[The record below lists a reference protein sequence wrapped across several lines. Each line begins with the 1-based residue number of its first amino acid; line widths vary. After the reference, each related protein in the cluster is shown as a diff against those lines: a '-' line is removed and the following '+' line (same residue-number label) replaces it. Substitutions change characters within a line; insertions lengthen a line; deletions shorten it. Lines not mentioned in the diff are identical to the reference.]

1 MHHWE
6 VPDIIAMT
14 NRANRIKVAVLGGPR
29 AGKSAVTV
37 RYLTKRYIGEYSSS
51 TDMLYRHNVTFDN
64 VATDVEIL
72 DSSCCMVTG
81 CLYDHITW
89 ADAFVLV
96 YSICERSSFDQARAL
111 LETLVAVRGARSAP
125 MILLGN
131 KRDLE
136 HCRQVG
142 VDDGHEASLHFHCQF
157 YEVSAAENY
166 VGVSLA
172 FQSLIRETRALQA
185 LRTLPIRRKAGAAMT
200 VSKMIGMV
208 FGKSHKSQRNG
219 KKRPSLSI

>member
-1 MHHWE
+1 
-6 VPDIIAMT
+6 A
-14 NRANRIKVAVLGGPR
+14 
-29 AGKSAVTV
+29 AVTV

-51 TDMLYRHNVTFDN
+51 KDMLYRHNVTFDN

-72 DSSCCMVTG
+72 DSLCRRSKTTRFVPSTQVTG

-96 YSICERSSFDQARAL
+96 YDICERASFDHARAL
-111 LETLVAVRGARSAP
+111 LETLVALRGARSAP

-208 FGKSHKSQRNG
+208 FGKSHKNNRNG

>member
-1 MHHWE
+1 
-6 VPDIIAMT
+6 A
-14 NRANRIKVAVLGGPR
+14 
-29 AGKSAVTV
+29 AVTV

-51 TDMLYRHNVTFDN
+51 KDFRMGP
-64 VATDVEIL
+64 VEIYNL
-72 DSSCCMVTG
+72 SPRHLSLLFLVVLNRVTG

-96 YSICERSSFDQARAL
+96 YDICERASFDQARAL
-111 LETLVAVRGARSAP
+111 LETLVALRGARSAP

-185 LRTLPIRRKAGAAMT
+185 LKTLPI
-200 VSKMIGMV
+200 
-208 FGKSHKSQRNG
+208 
-219 KKRPSLSI
+219 

>member
-1 MHHWE
+1 
-6 VPDIIAMT
+6 A
-14 NRANRIKVAVLGGPR
+14 
-29 AGKSAVTV
+29 AVTV

-51 TDMLYRHNVTFDN
+51 KADLHMGS
-64 VATDVEIL
+64 VEIYIL
-72 DSSCCMVTG
+72 SPRHLSLLFLTVLNRVTG

-96 YSICERSSFDQARAL
+96 YDICERASFDQARAL
-111 LETLVAVRGARSAP
+111 LETLVALRGARSAP

-185 LRTLPIRRKAGAAMT
+185 LKTLPIRRKAGAAMT

-208 FGKSHKSQRNG
+208 FGKSHKSNRNG